1 MIQEV
6 NSITPNV
13 LHISSGKKEKVLLTL
28 CPKKNINVSVTHP
41 APKTHIMWAKTINL
55 LLDRA

>member
-13 LHISSGKKEKVLLTL
+13 LHISSGKRKGAINLM
-28 CPKKNINVSVTHP
+28 PQKNIDVSVTHP
-41 APKTHIMWAKTINL
+41 TPKTHIMWAKTINL
-55 LLDRA
+55 LSARV